1 MSGTVNTTSDMIC
14 QTCQISNGFSAADRR
29 SYITL
34 VSFVCIALI
43 SCYIGV
49 LWFAIRTRFIPDKTP
64 KVTTM
69 HTNEA
74 FNNNNEDD
82 DYDDY
87 IQPIDNSRRGR
98 SPSRQPI
105 HFDEESQKMRP

>member
-1 MSGTVNTTSDMIC
+1 
-14 QTCQISNGFSAADRR
+14 
-29 SYITL
+29 
-34 VSFVCIALI
+34 
-43 SCYIGV
+43 
-49 LWFAIRTRFIPDKTP
+49 
-64 KVTTM
+64 M